1 MIVGKAA
8 SFFFLC
14 KITLLEYGERTKHR
28 GAGLKWHSIKGGD
41 RSDRLQLA
49 AKKDDRRQAVV
60 IYKEGGRS
68 LLSTELKKQLTC
80 QEFGVVASSLL
91 NATSVALRI
100 LLCGTKIIFDN
111 RTSFRNFP
119 LTMDFVEVFPFSV
132 TGRHKRPHEC
142 PRPKF
147 L

>member
-1 MIVGKAA
+1 MALNQGRRQKRQTAI
-8 SFFFLC
+8 S
-14 KITLLEYGERTKHR
+14 
-28 GAGLKWHSIKGGD
+28 S
-41 RSDRLQLA
+41 
-49 AKKDDRRQAVV
+49 KKDDRRQAVV